1 MFSSINPSWLPFI
14 DTQKK
19 LPYFQSILS
28 RIEKDYRNKNIFPD
42 KNQIFKVLSYPL
54 NTISVVIIGQDP
66 YPTRGY
72 ANGLSFSV
80 DPSIYPYPKSLLNIF
95 KEVLQEYPETW
106 IENGDL
112 TRWSSQG
119 VFLLN
124 TILTVQEGTPLS
136 HKNIGWEIFTE
147 NVLKHITQNQNGI
160 AFLLWGKNAH
170 AFESIVPEGNL
181 IIKTSHP
188 SPLGFTKSG
197 KDFISFKNSN
207 QFSQVNSFLEKQG
220 KPTINW

>member
-1 MFSSINPSWLPFI
+1 MFSSIHPSWLTFL
-14 DTQKK
+14 DSQKK
-19 LPYFQSILS
+19 QPYFQSILS

-147 NVLKHITQNQNGI
+147 NVLKHITQNQKGI

-170 AFESIVPEGNL
+170 IFESIVPEGNL

>member
-1 MFSSINPSWLPFI
+1 MFSSIHPSWLPFL
-14 DTQKK
+14 DSQKK